1 MKSVR
6 LIAVVLL
13 CLLAGCGG
21 RTDPVSIQSVD
32 PRNSRPARLRVSQRV
47 MEQSLVHYVKPVIPG
62 DVQAQGDVTLSF
74 WVGTD
79 GAVEKVTALD
89 GHPMLIH
96 AAIEAVK
103 QWRYQPYLLNGE
115 PIEVETRAVV
125 SFGK

>member
-1 MKSVR
+1 
-6 LIAVVLL
+6 
-13 CLLAGCGG
+13 
-21 RTDPVSIQSVD
+21 
-32 PRNSRPARLRVSQRV
+32 

-89 GHPMLIH
+89 GNPMLIH

-103 QWRYQPYLLNGE
+103 QWRYTPYLLDGE